1 MIVKVCGVSTAE
13 IAVAALDAGADWIGI
28 VFEPASVRYADDA
41 AARAVRAAV
50 GTRADVIG
58 VFVQPRLDEV
68 DEAAARYRLAAVQVH
83 GILDRRL
90 VLASPVPVI
99 PGINVLTPNAGYTMQ
114 WWPDCL
120 ALIDAPPARLPGGTG
135 HALPL
140 DVAAEVARHRPV
152 ILAGGLRPDTVAEAV
167 RTVRPRGVDASS
179 GLESAPGV
187 KNAELVA
194 AFVRNARAAAAAAV
208 AA

>member
-1 MIVKVCGVSTAE
+1 MIVKVCGVRTPAIAE
-13 IAVAALDAGADWIGI
+13 AAIAAGADWIGI
-28 VFEPASVRYADDA
+28 MFERASVRYADDA

-50 GTRADVIG
+50 GNQADVVG
-58 VFVQPRLDEV
+58 VFVQPTLGDV
-68 DEAAARYRLAAVQVH
+68 DDAADRYRLAAVQVH

-90 VLASPVPVI
+90 ALASSVPVI
-99 PGINVLTPNAGYTMQ
+99 PGINVLDANAGYTMQ

-120 ALIDAPPARLPGGTG
+120 ALIDAPPKRLPGGTG
-135 HALPL
+135 IALPL
-140 DVAAEVARHRPV
+140 DIAAEVARHRPV
-152 ILAGGLRPDTVAEAV
+152 ILAGGLRPDTVAAAV

-187 KNAELVA
+187 KDAELVA
-194 AFVRNARAAAAAAV
+194 AFVRNARAADAAV